1 MKRQKGI
8 TLIALVITIIVLLI
22 LAGVSISMISGDDGI
37 ATQAGNAR
45 TNTKAAQIE
54 EAIELAAANN
64 QMAMYSGEEIK
75 DIADVAEELLD
86 EGLITEEEKEEIID
100 SKQLVV
106 DGKTIDFEVIESVVV
121 SEPTGEVIQQNDLVR
136 IMTLTN
142 GTNPDNYATSHGYYP
157 IAVSGMVEGTEI
169 TGMTFY
175 IKENGA
181 DDSTYQLATVRH
193 PVSGSNIPGDA
204 INNPI
209 SGNMGSS
216 YTFVGFQLAD
226 LETSYTL
233 KVEFACADGNIRYAE
248 INTPEGLCFVEGT
261 EVLTETGLVNI
272 EDIKPGMKVYSYNE
286 VADRA
291 ELKEVLSVSENYT
304 QEEIY
309 SVYVDGEVIESTD
322 VHPYYVKDKGYV
334 AAKELKAGD
343 VLVDVEGNE
352 IIIERIEVSV
362 SETEISVY
370 NFEVED
376 NHNYYVSENSVLVHN
391 AGCPTD
397 PF

>member
-142 GTNPDNYATSHGYYP
+142 GTSPDDYLIDHGYYP
-157 IAVSGMVEGTEI
+157 IAVSGILEDAQI
-169 TGMTFY
+169 TGFTFY
-175 IKENGA
+175 IKEKGA
-181 DDSTYQLATVRH
+181 DDATYELADVIH
-193 PVSGSNIPGDA
+193 PVSGEQIPGTA
-204 INNPI
+204 ISNPVE
-209 SGNMGSS
+209 GNLGSS
-216 YTFVGFQLAD
+216 YTFVAFNLPD
-226 LETSYTL
+226 YSKRYTL
-233 KVEFACADGNIRYAE
+233 RVEARCDDGNVRYAE
-248 INTPEGLCFVEGT
+248 VDTPDT
-261 EVLTETGLVNI
+261 TGW
-272 EDIKPGMKVYSYNE
+272 
-286 VADRA
+286 
-291 ELKEVLSVSENYT
+291 
-304 QEEIY
+304 
-309 SVYVDGEVIESTD
+309 
-322 VHPYYVKDKGYV
+322 
-334 AAKELKAGD
+334 
-343 VLVDVEGNE
+343 
-352 IIIERIEVSV
+352 
-362 SETEISVY
+362 
-370 NFEVED
+370 
-376 NHNYYVSENSVLVHN
+376 
-391 AGCPTD
+391 PT
-397 PF
+397 